1 MTMCDNPGAEA
12 NHGPGDEQLTDYLP
26 RNDLRRA
33 GERARLPDGVGGIQ
47 LSHVTKQFLS
57 DQPPAV
63 KDFSLTV
70 AEGEF
75 TVLVGES
82 GAGKSTVL
90 RLVAGLESP
99 DAGDI
104 YVGGLWVNDVPVG
117 RRGVQVIF
125 QSLAL
130 WPHLKVLDEEHL
142 SNISF
147 PLKMRRWSVD
157 RIRQRTRDVTE
168 RVGLAQTLF
177 NRKPAELSGGEGQR
191 VALARAMVTDSTVYV
206 MDEPLNSL
214 DPINRMK
221 MRSEVRRLHDEIG
234 STTLFVTHDMR
245 EALVLADQI
254 AIMRAGSLVQV
265 GTPDTLRNYPADPY
279 VTELL
284 NA

>member
-1 MTMCDNPGAEA
+1 MLKRTTAL
-12 NHGPGDEQLTDYLP
+12 GDEQLTEYLP
-26 RNDLRRA
+26 RNDLRKA
-33 GERARLPDGVGGIQ
+33 GERPRLPDGAGGIQ
-47 LSHVTKQFLS
+47 LSHVTKQFLPG
-57 DQPPAV
+57 QPPAV
-63 KDFSLTV
+63 NDFSLSV
-70 AEGEF
+70 AEGDF
-75 TVLVGES
+75 TVIVGES

-99 DAGDI
+99 DAGDV

-147 PLKMRRWSVD
+147 PLKMRRWSID

-168 RVGLAQTLF
+168 RVGLQETLF
-177 NRKPAELSGGEGQR
+177 GRKPGELSGGEGQR

-221 MRSEVRRLHDEIG
+221 MRSEVRRLHNEIG
-234 STTLFVTHDMR
+234 STTLFVTHDIR

-254 AIMRAGSLVQV
+254 AVMREGRLVQV
-265 GTPDTLRNYPADPY
+265 GTADTLRNHPADPY

>member
-1 MTMCDNPGAEA
+1 M
-12 NHGPGDEQLTDYLP
+12 
-26 RNDLRRA
+26 
-33 GERARLPDGVGGIQ
+33 PDGVGGIQ
-47 LSHVTKQFLS
+47 LSRVTKQFLP

-63 KDFSLTV
+63 NDFTLSV

-75 TVLVGES
+75 MVLVGES

-104 YVGGLWVNDVPVG
+104 FVGGEWVNDVPVG

-147 PLKMRRWSVD
+147 PLKMRRWSLEK
-157 RIRQRTRDVTE
+157 IRARTQDVTR
-168 RVGLAQTLF
+168 RVGLQQPLF
-177 NRKPAELSGGEGQR
+177 NRKPGELSGGEGQR
-191 VALARAMVTDSTVYV
+191 VALARAMVTDSNVYV
-206 MDEPLNSL
+206 MDEPLNNL
-214 DPINRMK
+214 DPINRTK
-221 MRSEVRRLHDEIG
+221 MRLEVRRLHDELG

-254 AIMRAGSLVQV
+254 AVMRDGSLVQA
-265 GTPDTLRNYPADPY
+265 GSPDTLRNYPADPY

-284 NA
+284 NS

>member
-1 MTMCDNPGAEA
+1 MCDNPGADA
-12 NHGPGDEQLTDYLP
+12 NHDPGDEQLTEQLP
-26 RNDLRRA
+26 RKDLRRA
-33 GERARLPDGVGGIQ
+33 GERPRSPDGGGGIQ
-47 LSHVTKQFLS
+47 LLHVTKQFLP
-57 DQPPAV
+57 DQAPAV
-63 KDFSLTV
+63 NDFSLSV

-104 YVGGLWVNDVPVG
+104 FVGGQWVNDVPVG

-147 PLKMRRWSVD
+147 PLKMRRWSID
-157 RIRQRTRDVTE
+157 RIRERTRDVTE
-168 RVGLAQTLF
+168 RVGLQRALF

-221 MRSEVRRLHDEIG
+221 MRSEVRRLHDELG

-254 AIMRAGSLVQV
+254 AVMRDGSLVQV
-265 GTPDTLRNYPADPY
+265 GTADTLRNYPADPY

>member
-1 MTMCDNPGAEA
+1 MAL
-12 NHGPGDEQLTDYLP
+12 GDEHLSEQLP

-33 GERARLPDGVGGIQ
+33 GERPRAPEGAGGIH

-57 DQPPAV
+57 GQPPAV
-63 KDFSLTV
+63 NDFTLSIE
-70 AEGEF
+70 EGAF
-75 TVLVGES
+75 MVLVGES

-104 YVGGLWVNDVPVG
+104 FVGGQWVNEVPVG
-117 RRGVQVIF
+117 KRGVQVIF

-147 PLKMRRWSVD
+147 PLKMRRWSLQ
-157 RIRQRTRDVTE
+157 RIRERTLDVTR
-168 RVGLAQTLF
+168 RVGLQETLF
-177 NRKPAELSGGEGQR
+177 DRKPGELSGGEGQR
-191 VALARAMVTDSTVYV
+191 VALARAMVTDSNVYV

-214 DPINRMK
+214 DPIARTK
-221 MRSEVRRLHDEIG
+221 MRSEVRRLHDELG
-234 STTLFVTHDMR
+234 ATTLFVTHDIR
-245 EALVLADQI
+245 EALALADQI
-254 AIMRAGSLVQV
+254 AVMRNGSLVQV
-265 GTPDTLRNYPADPY
+265 GTADTLRNYPADPY